1 MLCEGASQTVLGCWG
16 TSLRSFELSTL
27 VLGTNPASTKLSM
40 PNGTCHR
47 WAPTWYAGC
56 LWHQPCRGCPET
68 QNCGS
73 LVDRQ
78 LWTLLF
84 SWDVG
89 WLFRKGSIQRKGQ
102 YAQWPAQQLRSCT
115 QADQFFLTGN
125 SWGTICGH
133 DSPGLLHSANC
144 SFETFSSVHVLN
156 FTKCHQS
163 TLAMSISGRTVKDSL
178 LVVDYWLQS
187 SARPSWVL
195 LKSQFTMG
203 PSNLESG
210 KQFQSFT
217 NVIRV

>member
-27 VLGTNPASTKLSM
+27 VLGTTPASTKLSK

-56 LWHQPCRGCPET
+56 LWHQPCGGCPET
-68 QNCGS
+68 HNCDS

-84 SWDVG
+84 FLGCWLTFSQRIHSEERPICPMACSATSFMHTSRSVFFVRKLMGHNLSWFS
-89 WLFRKGSIQRKGQ
+89 WPAAQRKLQ
-102 YAQWPAQQLRSCT
+102 FRDFQLCP
-115 QADQFFLTGN
+115 
-125 SWGTICGH
+125 C
-133 DSPGLLHSANC
+133 PKLHK
-144 SFETFSSVHVLN
+144 VP
-156 FTKCHQS
+156 
-163 TLAMSISGRTVKDSL
+163 SIYTRNVNIRENRKRRL

-217 NVIRV
+217 KVIRV